1 MRMPLDC
8 FLPRGPWEPLPSPGS
23 WPAGRAVRRGEE
35 EMREGPFLELAVR
48 PEPLWEALRPE
59 TGRSP
64 EEAWDAAELWE
75 VPLRLSFRPWAEP
88 VEPALWAPEVPEPSG
103 RRMLRCSLDSMRTA
117 SFAEKSV
124 CTQRPGTSFRA
135 NENRRP
141 RTAMVVLYHNTPP
154 QVQ

>member
-75 VPLRLSFRPWAEP
+75 VPPRLSFRPWA
-88 VEPALWAPEVPEPSG
+88 
-103 RRMLRCSLDSMRTA
+103 
-117 SFAEKSV
+117 
-124 CTQRPGTSFRA
+124 
-135 NENRRP
+135 
-141 RTAMVVLYHNTPP
+141 
-154 QVQ
+154 